1 MDRTMRTGLA
11 LALISAATF
20 GTSGA
25 LGKPPMESGWSPVAA
40 VTARVLIGSI
50 LLAIPAAFAMR
61 GHWCSLRRGWSS
73 IVLFGM
79 FAVALAQVAF
89 YQAVQYI
96 PVGVALLLEYL
107 GIIVVVGYLWLR
119 HGQRPRPLT
128 ILGSGLALMGLVLI
142 LDVFGAMAIDVRGV
156 LWGLLAAVGLASY
169 FVISGDDRSG
179 VPPVAVA
186 TGGLMVGALGLI
198 LASGLGL
205 ASFEWSTNDVPLA
218 ATEVPV
224 WVPLAGIGVF
234 AAALAYAFG
243 VAGARRLGSK
253 LASFVGLTEVMFSVL
268 FAWALL
274 GELPSVMQLLGGAFI
289 VAGVVAVKADER
301 PEVMVKPTAE
311 APVLTAA

>member
-25 LGKPPMESGWSPVAA
+25 LGKPLMESGWSPVAA

-61 GHWCSLRRGWSS
+61 GHWGSLRHGWSP
-73 IVLFGM
+73 ILLFGM

-128 ILGSGLALMGLVLI
+128 VLGSGLALMGLVLI

-198 LASGLGL
+198 LASALGL

-218 ATEVPV
+218 GTEVPV

-301 PEVMVKPTAE
+301 PEPTVESSEE